1 MTGNISGNISASFFS
16 PALHIVL
23 HIVLLALL
31 APLVSGIITSIRIRA
46 NGGGSGGGWLSPAAP
61 YTWLRATMKH
71 GIVIPAQAT
80 SLFMVLPCVSL
91 VATALAAFL
100 TPSFLIDGPVTGE
113 GDAILILGL
122 LSLSLIAR
130 IMGSMDT
137 GLSQNSIG
145 TLRQGGEVLWM
156 ELIVTLSLS
165 ALTMLGGNPVLTA
178 LHTTGMISGGTLLI
192 SLLLPGLCLAALAG
206 AGMLRTPSEDMPHLS
221 GPLLAMASYERS
233 LRLLT
238 WISVMAI
245 VFLPFDMISLQAGLL
260 HWGFAILT
268 WGGKILFLAALLGL
282 AQALLPF
289 PAAGR
294 GAAFLLLGS
303 VFTLLAVLC
312 LLAGQYPA

>member
-1 MTGNISGNISASFFS
+1 MTGNIWGNISASFFS
-16 PALHIVL
+16 PALHIL
-23 HIVLLALL
+23 LLALL

-46 NGGGSGGGWLSPAAP
+46 NGGGWLSPAAP

-91 VATALAAFL
+91 IATALAAFL

-130 IMGSMDT
+130 MMGSMDT

-145 TLRQGGEVLWM
+145 TLRQGGEGLWM

-178 LHTTGMISGGTLLI
+178 LHTTGMMSGGILLT
-192 SLLLPGLCLAALAG
+192 SLLLLPGLCLAALAG
-206 AGMLRTPSEDMPHLS
+206 AGMLRTPSDDMPHLS

-238 WISVMAI
+238 WISVMAV
-245 VFLPFDMISLQAGLL
+245 VFLPFGMISLQAGLL
-260 HWGFAILT
+260 HWGLAILT

>member
-1 MTGNISGNISASFFS
+1 MTGSFFS
-16 PALHIVL
+16 PGLYIVL
-23 HIVLLALL
+23 HLILLALL
-31 APLVSGIITSIRIRA
+31 APLVTGIITSIRIRA
-46 NGGGSGGGWLSPAAP
+46 SGGGWLSPLAP
-61 YTWLRATMKH
+61 YTWLRATIKH

-80 SLFMVLPCVSL
+80 SLFLLLPCVSL
-91 VATALAAFL
+91 IATALAAFL
-100 TPSFLIDGPVTGE
+100 TPSFLIDGPVTGG

-130 IMGSMDT
+130 VMGSMDT

-145 TLRQGGEVLWM
+145 TLRQGGEAGWM

-178 LHTTGMISGGTLLI
+178 LHTTGMMPGGALLI

-206 AGMLRTPSEDMPHLS
+206 AGMLGTPSDDMAHLS
-221 GPLLAMASYERS
+221 GPLLAMASYEQS

-238 WISVMAI
+238 WISIMAV
-245 VFLPFDMISLQAGLL
+245 VFLPFGMISLQAGLL

-268 WGGKILFLAALLGL
+268 WGGKILFLAVLLGL
-282 AQALLPF
+282 AQARLPF